1 MIMGGALSAVQRN
14 NENGGTYIMQKTN
27 NNNTLIHPVENEKS
41 WKEPIYDDFVSREEF
56 INRTGIFVTPQYF
69 SYIYD
74 EWTDKKKKSGTTVD
88 EFIDN
93 YEERC
98 LGLAE
103 IPLQGTFKYI
113 VMDDYISGIGDYD
126 DPNIWE
132 IINCLALVH
141 EREYESK
148 WTTIEAYQKVLDNI
162 NKNLK
167 KDAMNFRLALLEP
180 TTEIPS

>member
-1 MIMGGALSAVQRN
+1 
-14 NENGGTYIMQKTN
+14 MQKTN

-41 WKEPIYDDFVSREEF
+41 WKEPVYDDFVSREEF

-69 SYIYD
+69 RCIYD
-74 EWTDKKKKSGTTVD
+74 EWRDEAKKSGTTTVD

-113 VMDDYISGIGDYD
+113 VMDDYISGIGDYE

-132 IINCLALVH
+132 IVNCLALVH
-141 EREYESK
+141 EREYETK
-148 WTTIEAYQKVLDNI
+148 WETIEAYQKVLDNI

>member
-1 MIMGGALSAVQRN
+1 MYIVYKLRWIILIGIIILAV
-14 NENGGTYIMQKTN
+14 I
-27 NNNTLIHPVENEKS
+27 IFPVKGELDSE
-41 WKEPIYDDFVSREEF
+41 YQQYGY
-56 INRTGIFVTPQYF
+56 TGFNDNIK
-69 SYIYD
+69 YD
-74 EWTDKKKKSGTTVD
+74 EWTDEKKKSGTTVD

-132 IINCLALVH
+132 IINTLSLVH

-148 WTTIEAYQKVLDNI
+148 WETIEAYQKVVDDL
-162 NKNLK
+162 NKKLK
-167 KDAMNFRLALLEP
+167 KDAMNFRLALSEP

>member
-1 MIMGGALSAVQRN
+1 
-14 NENGGTYIMQKTN
+14 MQKTN
-27 NNNTLIHPVENEKS
+27 NNILIHPVEVGNKKS
-41 WKEPIYDDFVSREEF
+41 WKEPVYDDFVSREEF

-74 EWTDKKKKSGTTVD
+74 EWEEKEKKSGTTVD

-113 VMDDYISGIGDYD
+113 VMDDYISGIGDYE

-132 IINCLALVH
+132 IVNCLALIH

-148 WTTIEAYQKVLDNI
+148 WTMIEAHQKVLDNTY
-162 NKNLK
+162 KSL
-167 KDAMNFRLALLEP
+167 KDAMSILYKYKLALSEP
-180 TTEIPS
+180 STEIPS